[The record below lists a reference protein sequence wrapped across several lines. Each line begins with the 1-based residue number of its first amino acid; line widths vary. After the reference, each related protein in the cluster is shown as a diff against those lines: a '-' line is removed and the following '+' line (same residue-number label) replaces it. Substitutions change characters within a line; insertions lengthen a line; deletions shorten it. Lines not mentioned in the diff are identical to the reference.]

1 MEELLRTRSGQF
13 ALADSLTL
21 DQIQTL
27 TDQGEIEKHLIGIEE
42 ILGEHPVPFLGP
54 ENGRQASEKRKSC
67 NRGADRRQ
75 LQRRM
80 GADVYKRR

>member
-42 ILGEHPVPFLGP
+42 ILGEHPVLLVGKWQTGF
-54 ENGRQASEKRKSC
+54 
-67 NRGADRRQ
+67 
-75 LQRRM
+75 
-80 GADVYKRR
+80 